1 MVKSFEFGTSE
12 YWEDKE
18 KIAFTT
24 RDLVCEGAF
33 SRLLRITSDKTLY
46 DREELDGFPSLRA
59 VSKAVVEAEK
69 KYDKIRIIAS
79 LRNKQMGDHK
89 KDNEQ
94 DNTN

>member
-1 MVKSFEFGTSE
+1 MKNFEFGTSE

-18 KIAFTT
+18 EIAFTT

-33 SRLLRITSDKTLY
+33 SRLLRIASDKTLY
-46 DREELDGFPSLRA
+46 DREDLDGFPSLRA

-69 KYDKIRIIAS
+69 KYEKIKAFAS
-79 LRNKQMGDHK
+79 LRNKQMGDPK